1 MQTHEEKKA
10 RMRAYYHKNKH
21 KWRTYAE
28 EASKLLSDEEKAAR
42 NVKQQQYSRSHYKKN
57 REKVIARTSKY
68 QQVNRDKWAAYQAEW
83 HQLNKP
89 AILARIRKHYHQ
101 VVKPRQQK
109 AKASSDVVTT
119 SEAANILGAKLRTF
133 REWVY
138 SGRIPSVKTSTGRYL
153 LRRADV
159 EEILANMEHIPM
171 KIRSALGLSKRKGSG
186 R

>member
-42 NVKQQQYSRSHYKKN
+42 KVKNRQYHRSHYRKN
-57 REKVIARTSKY
+57 REKVIARTTKY
-68 QQVNRDKWAAYQAEW
+68 QQDDRDKWAAYQAEW
-83 HQLNKP
+83 YQLNKP
-89 AILARIRKHYHQ
+89 AILARTRKHYHK
-101 VVKPRQQK
+101 VVKPRWQK
-109 AKASSDVVTT
+109 AKATSDVVTVT
-119 SEAANILGAKLRTF
+119 EAANILGAKLRTF

-138 SGRIPSVKTSTGRYL
+138 SGRIPSVKTPTGRYL

-159 EEILANMEHIPM
+159 EEILANMDHVPM